1 MNESV
6 WFGWEKWNSIYKV
19 NAVKVGISFSAYL
32 AKRKW
37 WMVDRLWSEA
47 LNWKVEDKD
56 RVRNFEGESE
66 WEEEE
71 EEEQRKL
78 RHNSGIWMSFNIYW
92 LRTDHILVLIMKIH
106 SVEKF
111 NTFLLQIIILL
122 PVAVCN

>member
-47 LNWKVEDKD
+47 L
-56 RVRNFEGESE
+56 
-66 WEEEE
+66 
-71 EEEQRKL
+71 
-78 RHNSGIWMSFNIYW
+78 
-92 LRTDHILVLIMKIH
+92 
-106 SVEKF
+106 
-111 NTFLLQIIILL
+111 
-122 PVAVCN
+122 